1 MEMRMRIEMR
11 MGIGVLISS
20 FSLRGFVLPGAIC
33 VGFFFLHFTFAV
45 LWIYW
50 GNQRFLIVLVG

>member
-1 MEMRMRIEMR
+1 MR